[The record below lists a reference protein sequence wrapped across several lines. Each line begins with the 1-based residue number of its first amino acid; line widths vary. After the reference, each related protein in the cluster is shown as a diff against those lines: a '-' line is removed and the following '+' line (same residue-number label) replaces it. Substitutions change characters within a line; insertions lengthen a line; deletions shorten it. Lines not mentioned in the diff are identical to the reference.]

1 MPLLLRL
8 SGHNKKTGNTSLA
21 LTTRR
26 VLPAYHLRRRTGSSE
41 AATACRAERGPHCHR
56 NPRRLS
62 RYFFFGAFFLA
73 FFLAAMMSSFGLG
86 LRDLQGSQGPK
97 PPDATARCHDFA
109 GSKIGRAEKRE
120 KKKKTVLDCLLMDSG
135 LGHGPGFTGG
145 YNIAR
150 GAGRTGPGS
159 RTPLQVGT
167 IMLATGC
174 RASQSIH

>member
-1 MPLLLRL
+1 MPSYFVK

-41 AATACRAERGPHCHR
+41 AATAYRAQRGPHCHR
-56 NPRRLS
+56 NPPRLS

-97 PPDATARCHDFA
+97 PPDSTAHCHM
-109 GSKIGRAEKRE
+109 
-120 KKKKTVLDCLLMDSG
+120 KKTALNCLFVDSG
-135 LGHGPGFTGG
+135 PGCALGITSGQGYTG
-145 YNIAR
+145 R
-150 GAGRTGPGS
+150 AGRTGPGS
-159 RTPLQVGT
+159 RILLQVGT
-167 IMLATGC
+167 DIFATGC